1 MKVSV
6 RKTSLSSAKA
16 STLVLLTT
24 SDKGVL
30 WNGWKKYAPKSAA
43 DFLKSKASFEG
54 KAKEV
59 AFFRWAKSSA
69 PKNLLVVSL
78 GESRTLT
85 HESYREAAAVACK
98 ALKAAKESSFALPV
112 DDLIGPDLEK
122 ISQALTEGFVL
133 ASYEFTELKSQAKK
147 AKPSISGTLLTAK
160 DPKNLQK
167 AATQGTILG
176 EATNLTRRLGDLP
189 GNHLTPTK
197 LFKEAQRAATG
208 TGLKVTAWD
217 KTRIKKERMDCF
229 LSVNSGSEEP
239 PRFILL
245 EYKGGKASDKPIC
258 FVGKGL
264 TFDSGGISIKPS
276 ASMEEMKYD
285 MCGGGAVIG
294 AMVAIAKLKLKV
306 NVIAFVPATDNMP
319 GPMANKPGDI
329 RVARNGL
336 SVEINN
342 TDAEGRLILADALCY
357 ASEQSPQWIVDAATL
372 TGAMVIALGNLH
384 TGYFTSSDELSK
396 KIEKAAQASGEKV
409 WRMPVVA
416 EHGEDMKGTY
426 ADLSN
431 TGATR
436 GAGSA
441 TAAAFLKNFVP
452 EKIPYAHFDIA
463 GTAWNAGARLTYN
476 PKKGATGA
484 VVRTFVEL
492 AQAEATTKS

>member
-59 AFFRWAKSSA
+59 AFFRWAKGSA

-176 EATNLTRRLGDLP
+176 EATKDRFLG
-189 GNHLTPTK
+189 
-197 LFKEAQRAATG
+197 
-208 TGLKVTAWD
+208 
-217 KTRIKKERMDCF
+217 RI
-229 LSVNSGSEEP
+229 P
-239 PRFILL
+239 
-245 EYKGGKASDKPIC
+245 
-258 FVGKGL
+258 
-264 TFDSGGISIKPS
+264 
-276 ASMEEMKYD
+276 
-285 MCGGGAVIG
+285 
-294 AMVAIAKLKLKV
+294 
-306 NVIAFVPATDNMP
+306 
-319 GPMANKPGDI
+319 
-329 RVARNGL
+329 
-336 SVEINN
+336 
-342 TDAEGRLILADALCY
+342 
-357 ASEQSPQWIVDAATL
+357 
-372 TGAMVIALGNLH
+372 
-384 TGYFTSSDELSK
+384 
-396 KIEKAAQASGEKV
+396 
-409 WRMPVVA
+409 
-416 EHGEDMKGTY
+416 
-426 ADLSN
+426 
-431 TGATR
+431 
-436 GAGSA
+436 
-441 TAAAFLKNFVP
+441 
-452 EKIPYAHFDIA
+452 
-463 GTAWNAGARLTYN
+463 N
-476 PKKGATGA
+476 PHP
-484 VVRTFVEL
+484 
-492 AQAEATTKS
+492 